1 MNCER
6 NICYQQEYNGG
17 CDTCPCNRTAKEAIE
32 NLKKLKSFHNGS
44 YGSSIRMAI
53 EALEKQVPKKP
64 LDDFST
70 RAIYDNDGN
79 YLDQLN
85 TMTFECPI
93 CNNIL
98 ASGEISVTDCDNIYY
113 CEKCGQAM
121 DWEGIE

>member
-1 MNCER
+1 MN
-6 NICYQQEYNGG
+6 NQ
-17 CDTCPCNRTAKEAIE
+17 EAIE
-32 NLKKLKSFHNGS
+32 TLKFLL
-44 YGSSIRMAI
+44 SIERHHKEPLRMAI

-64 LDDFST
+64 LNDFLT

-79 YLDQLN
+79 YLDQLD

-113 CEKCGQAM
+113 CEKCGQAL
-121 DWEGIE
+121 DWSE

>member
-1 MNCER
+1 MKP
-6 NICYQQEYNGG
+6 Q
-17 CDTCPCNRTAKEAIE
+17 EAIGIMKIAISE
-32 NLKKLKSFHNGS
+32 VEWEYPMDYPVAFET
-44 YGSSIRMAI
+44 AI

-113 CEKCGQAM
+113 CEKCGQAL
-121 DWEGIE
+121 DWEERDDE